1 MSYIITTTE
10 PIKITRDATLYQTA
24 HCGTLTYTITL
35 PEEGQYMLQFKTVEF
50 QYNQTNSRQT
60 KITLNDKILA
70 SNSNPYQEMGYAT
83 AFDLYY
89 NLIIENGILNINGAQ
104 SSSFSNNLIYI
115 KISGNEGCIFSWS
128 ITKKTKVL
136 DYNYYIGNNDI
147 IAKDVFINNYS
158 VEPVTFKYDDLFV
171 GSVELTFTPSFY
183 GMSFR
188 NYGDSIG
195 GTLQYSDSQGVMQN
209 VEYQNYSK
217 RYL

>member
-1 MSYIITTTE
+1 M
-10 PIKITRDATLYQTA
+10 KDA
-24 HCGTLTYTITL
+24 
-35 PEEGQYMLQFKTVEF
+35 
-50 QYNQTNSRQT
+50 
-60 KITLNDKILA
+60 
-70 SNSNPYQEMGYAT
+70 
-83 AFDLYY
+83 
-89 NLIIENGILNINGAQ
+89 
-104 SSSFSNNLIYI
+104 
-115 KISGNEGCIFSWS
+115 ISSWS

-147 IAKDVFINNYS
+147 ITKDVFINNYS
-158 VEPVTFKYDDLFV
+158 LEPVTFKYDDLFV

-217 RYL
+217 RYLEVVYTPVEVGIFTI